1 MNAKVKM
8 ESGGNCSAGDTTGTS
23 WHCSSL
29 EFRLQ
34 AASAN
39 TRDWPPI
46 GGTPNLNCQWV
57 KNNVNIRPDRT
68 HFFAISLIL

>member
-1 MNAKVKM
+1 LKWQAQ
-8 ESGGNCSAGDTTGTS
+8 AGA

-39 TRDWPPI
+39 TRDWPPE
-46 GGTPNLNCQWV
+46 GGTANLCPSWTRRLEFGQQASCE
-57 KNNVNIRPDRT
+57 RT
-68 HFFAISLIL
+68 EIEKE